1 VAGAGWHPDRLSD
14 QPELASLYRDTAEKE
29 RRLGAAGDA
38 RLMAGFA
45 GLAPPVAVACSGGP
59 DSLALLALA
68 MEAGLEPVAVH
79 VDHGARATSAAE
91 ADVVA
96 GFAERLGSGFASE
109 RVAVPPGPNFE
120 ARAREARYEALERA
134 RERLGATA
142 VLVGHSRDDQAET
155 VLLNVLRGAGV
166 TGLAGMPARRGT
178 IARPLL
184 GVPRADLAAVCAR
197 LGLSPIVDP
206 MNADTAHRRVW
217 LRREV
222 IPALEAG
229 AARDLRAVLARQAAI
244 ARTDSDY
251 LDALAEDLL
260 AKAGSGLSSGL
271 DIAVLAAG
279 PEALVRRAVRMWLGA
294 PPPPAGHIEDVLA
307 VIRGERRA
315 ADLPGGVEVGRAG
328 GRLNARHLQAAESPP
343 DVASLEVALPGAA
356 SGFGLELTSWVER
369 AAPVRWPDGRWT
381 AVLDADLAGDRAVL
395 RQAAPGERFVPLGL
409 VGHKT
414 VTDALAEA
422 GVPVQARA
430 THPILARP
438 GANGA
443 AEDPDGSALWV
454 LGYRIDD
461 RVRVSPGTRRFLW
474 LTVEAGG
481 PQG

>member
-1 VAGAGWHPDRLSD
+1 MAGAGRDPDRLSL
-14 QPELASLYRDTAEKE
+14 PHPLEAL
-29 RRLGAAGDA
+29 
-38 RLMAGFA
+38 FA
-45 GLAPPVAVACSGGP
+45 GLTPPVLVACSGGP

-68 MEAGLEPVAVH
+68 AEAGLQPVAVH
-79 VDHGARATSAAE
+79 VDHGARAGSAAE
-91 ADVVA
+91 AEVVA
-96 GFAERLGSGFASE
+96 GFAERLRTGFAAE
-109 RVAVPPGPNFE
+109 GVAVPPGPNFE

-134 RERLGATA
+134 RIRLGATA

-166 TGLAGMPARRGT
+166 PGLAGMPARRGT
-178 IARPLL
+178 IVRPLL
-184 GVPRADLAAVCAR
+184 EVPRADLAAVCAR

-206 MNADTAHRRVW
+206 MNADPVHRRVW

-229 AARDLRAVLARQAAI
+229 AGRDLRAVLARQAAV
-244 ARTDSDY
+244 ARADT
-251 LDALAEDLL
+251 DLL
-260 AKAGSGLSSGL
+260 DTLAGELLVGAGSSGPVEGGL
-271 DIAVLAAG
+271 DVAVLAG
-279 PEALVRRAVRMWLGA
+279 SPEALVRRALRQWLG
-294 PPPPAGHIEDVLA
+294 PPPPSIGHIEAVEA

-315 ADLPGGVEVGRAG
+315 AELEGGLTVSRAG
-328 GRLNARHLQAAESPP
+328 GRLHRERTGHSGTQEVLSF
-343 DVASLEVALPGAA
+343 DVALPGTAA
-356 SGFGLELTSWVER
+356 GFGLELTSWVER

-381 AVLDADLAGDRAVL
+381 AVVDADLAGDRAVL

-409 VGHKT
+409 TGHKT
-414 VTDALAEA
+414 VADALAEA
-422 GVPVQARA
+422 GVPAQARA

-443 AEDPDGSALWV
+443 DEDPDESALWV

-481 PQG
+481 PEG